1 MKLYGLFGKGSGK
14 LGSSVFAISSG
25 EQIVREYNPVVEN
38 PNTPAQVEQRAKFK
52 LLSQL
57 ATDMAK
63 ALAFKKEGLVSAR
76 NKFIAFNM
84 KAVAYKAPTASVNL
98 TALSVTGGSRYF
110 GAVNIT
116 RKEGNTGFNFTFQ
129 RVNYANIKSIV
140 VAAFIRQE
148 ENRLRFHDSVV
159 FTKNND
165 VFVPEREM
173 DNSTDDL
180 VFFAYGII
188 PSGESAN
195 INYKG
200 YLVNADERSV
210 ALSYASAMITSG
222 AIVTET
228 TVELVAGT
236 GE

>member
-98 TALSVTGGSRYF
+98 ESLSVTGGSRLF
-110 GAVNIT
+110 GTVAIT
-116 RKEGNTGFNFTFQ
+116 RTQGNTGFKINFDG
-129 RVNYANIKSIV
+129 VADANIKSVV
-140 VAAFIRQE
+140 VAAFIREE
-148 ENRLRFHDSVV
+148 ENRLRFHDSAIYTRTDGE
-159 FTKNND
+159 FTTEK
-165 VFVPEREM
+165 EIT
-173 DNSTDDL
+173 NSTEDL

-188 PSGESAN
+188 PSGASTN
-195 INYKG
+195 INYDG

-210 ALSYASAMITSG
+210 ALSYAAAMITSG